1 MATVNV
7 HEAKTQLSA
16 LLKRA
21 SAGERIIIA
30 RAGKPVAVL
39 GPIAPA
45 SKERKPGLPKG
56 RVRIARNFDAALP
69 RNITQ
74 IHSTG
79 SWSRKRGSND

>member
-7 HEAKTQLSA
+7 HEAKTHLSA
-16 LLKRA
+16 LLERA

-45 SKERKPGLPKG
+45 AKARKPGLLKG
-56 RVRIARNFDAALP
+56 RVHIKRNFDSPLP
-69 RNITQ
+69 KAVLDAFNA
-74 IHSTG
+74 G
-79 SWSRKRGSND
+79 DVEPE

>member
-7 HEAKTQLSA
+7 HEAKTHLSA
-16 LLKRA
+16 LLERA

-45 SKERKPGLPKG
+45 SKERKPGLLKG
-56 RVRIARNFDAALP
+56 RVRIKRNFDSPLP
-69 RNITQ
+69 KAVVDAF
-74 IHSTG
+74 G
-79 SWSRKRGSND
+79 SGGVEPE